1 MPSYIEQAVALWCK
15 ENNKRERSDWP
26 SKGSIIDESTNAKPL
41 DNDSV
46 AMHFAIPAP
55 RAERFSS
62 FQIRSRHS
70 NPPTSDFH
78 LNV

>member
-26 SKGSIIDESTNAKPL
+26 SKGSITDESTNAKPL
-41 DNDSV
+41 DNDSE

-55 RAERFSS
+55 RAEHFSS
-62 FQIRSRHS
+62 FQIRSRHP
-70 NPPTSDFH
+70 NPPTPDFH
-78 LNV
+78 LNI